1 MHIISTKAALTR
13 TQALSPAVTVVG
25 VAAIKY
31 GNMMLSEQGACQK
44 TDKPTNP
51 LAFEEI
57 RNIILLHVSVMPNL
71 TQYALLSAAA
81 FATLHAEDAP
91 AKPWMVIADWQSRS
105 AEAISHAAGT
115 TGDFA
120 RSRVGAEAIWATPNA
135 ACDLEYYRYKN
146 DFGGAI
152 RGTDRSYGDTR
163 DLMLTGFRQ
172 WDWSA
177 KYSVQAI
184 YALEAAAEDGVGLS
198 RGFRW
203 GLGGAARWRPDAE
216 TDVAL
221 GVMLEDRFEAGVLP
235 IPYLK
240 AVWRPCKA
248 AEVELRATGLQN
260 GLIIRG
266 YLTDDK
272 ATRVDFSMMYETLTF
287 RLTDSSTYGGRAV
300 AIGEVPLRVGVTQFL
315 ERSGTWFVQGSF
327 EWVAFSR
334 QSFVHDGETQA
345 VFQTGATWGFAARL
359 GARF

>member
-1 MHIISTKAALTR
+1 MPKLT
-13 TQALSPAVTVVG
+13 
-25 VAAIKY
+25 
-31 GNMMLSEQGACQK
+31 
-44 TDKPTNP
+44 
-51 LAFEEI
+51 
-57 RNIILLHVSVMPNL
+57 H
-71 TQYALLSAAA
+71 YALLSAVA
-81 FATLHAEDAP
+81 FAALRAEEPA
-91 AKPWMVIADWQSRS
+91 AKPWVVLADWQTRS
-105 AEAISHAAGT
+105 AEAVSHAGGT
-115 TGDFA
+115 TGSFG
-120 RSRVGAEAIWATPNA
+120 RSRSGAEAIWASPTA
-135 ACDLEYYRYKN
+135 AYDLEYYRYRN
-146 DFGGAI
+146 DFTGAI
-152 RGTDRSYGDTR
+152 KGTDRAYGDTT

-172 WDWSA
+172 WDWNA
-177 KYSVQAI
+177 KYAVQVI
-184 YALEAAAEDGVGLS
+184 YALESAAEEGVGLS

-260 GLIIRG
+260 GLIVRG

-272 ATRVDFSMMYETLTF
+272 ATRVDFSVMYETLSF
-287 RLTDSSTYGGRAV
+287 RLKDSASYGGRAV

-327 EWVAFSR
+327 ECVPFSR
-334 QSFVHDGETQA
+334 QSFVHASETQG
-345 VFQTGATWGFAARL
+345 VFQPATAWGFNAHV